1 MRPPPVSPTQH
12 PSHSHVSINI
22 KPGSS
27 MTSSSWANPRRPGR
41 LGNQSQAARRAEQPI
56 TGGLVDCNQE
66 GNRTFDLCTTFV
78 RYLKNPLN
86 AISEIANNN
95 KYRNAGN
102 IAKYS
107 DTALLT
113 GCLILVSV
121 QIVRR
126 LSVCLLTSRSIHGSS
141 DLMVQLWDSSP
152 AKL

>member
-1 MRPPPVSPTQH
+1 MQLPQWSRLHCGQQSEVKRDQASQDWPASGYCWSWKDQAEDQPMLCSDIPATRVRLVPGCWARNAAQRPPPVSPTQH

-78 RYLKNPLN
+78 RYLKNWF
-86 AISEIANNN
+86 
-95 KYRNAGN
+95 
-102 IAKYS
+102 
-107 DTALLT
+107 
-113 GCLILVSV
+113 V
-121 QIVRR
+121 
-126 LSVCLLTSRSIHGSS
+126 
-141 DLMVQLWDSSP
+141 M
-152 AKL
+152 